1 MEQPKLP
8 PTPGSGTYEVKIR
21 GDGRGVEIK
30 GNGNNE

>member
-21 GDGRGVEIK
+21 GDGRGVTIMGMK
-30 GNGNNE
+30 GE